1 MEQQIKFR
9 GKQLNG
15 EWAYGDL
22 LRIGG
27 GSIIYIGSKAETQ
40 TPDIPKESNV
50 AVELFD
56 NDIAIVIP
64 DTLGQFTGL
73 TDCNGKEIYEGDIL
87 EAIYKYEDVSGG
99 AVIPDCDCICKGV
112 VEWNGVVAGWV
123 LKAQTAEYPMKE
135 MLEEH
140 ETDLIPINVFYCD
153 YMGADYPNE
162 CIEVIGTIHD
172 SQPTE
177 V

>member
-1 MEQQIKFR
+1 MERHIKFR
-9 GKQLNG
+9 GKRADNG
-15 EWAYGDL
+15 EWVQGYFVEDGFYCIWSHNEDDFL
-22 LRIGG
+22 
-27 GSIIYIGSKAETQ
+27 TQ
-40 TPDIPKESNV
+40 HLID
-50 AVELFD
+50 
-56 NDIAIVIP
+56 P

-87 EAIYKYEDVSGG
+87 ETIYKYEDVSGG

-112 VEWNGVVAGWV
+112 VEWNGEVAGWV

-135 MLEEH
+135 MLKEH

-153 YMGADYPNE
+153 YMGVDYPNE

-172 SQPTE
+172 NPELINQPTE